1 MRYVDHTPI
10 ARTALTLAALF
21 LIACGGSQ
29 KVEPRFYDVDAS
41 TPAGQAPRHGLRATK
56 MLLRRSLNRPHG
68 LLKQAF
74 VAAEIAYN
82 RGDVEGAFDRYG
94 YVVSRHP
101 DHPFA
106 RYAAAR
112 LYTLRDTVL
121 DFLTRAAPSSMR
133 PTHESSTPGART
145 WPWPNRPSS
154 FARGTN
160 LQR

>member
-1 MRYVDHTPI
+1 MKYVDHTPI

-41 TPAGQAPRHGLRATK
+41 TPAGQALEAWFAGDEDAASAILESPTRT
-56 MLLRRSLNRPHG
+56 PE
-68 LLKQAF
+68 QAF

-121 DFLTRAAPSSMR
+121 DFP
-133 PTHESSTPGART
+133 
-145 WPWPNRPSS
+145 
-154 FARGTN
+154 
-160 LQR
+160 